1 MNKNS
6 KAARNALKKAKTEIT
21 VTRMRTAAGQT
32 KLNVQTF
39 VIPFGHQAR
48 KSQPLHGKVAAKRS
62 RTKNQDE
69 E

>member
-6 KAARNALKKAKTEIT
+6 KSARNALKKAKTSIT

-32 KLNVQTF
+32 KLSVQTYE
-39 VIPFGHQAR
+39 IPFGYQVR
-48 KSQPLHGKVAAKRS
+48 KSKYGKVAAKRS
-62 RTKNQDE
+62 KIRNQDE